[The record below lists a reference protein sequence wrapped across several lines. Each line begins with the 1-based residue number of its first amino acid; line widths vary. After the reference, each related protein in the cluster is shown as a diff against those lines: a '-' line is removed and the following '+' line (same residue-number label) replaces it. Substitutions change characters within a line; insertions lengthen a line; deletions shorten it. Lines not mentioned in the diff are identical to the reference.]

1 MKTRFESNRELSGR
15 TIFIVHVSDILFI
28 SFKTRRALEIL
39 LSNNITF
46 VTFLDPN
53 FFYITF
59 LFVISLLIFEISK
72 TFTYLLIFQVHK
84 MLSYYRT

>member
-15 TIFIVHVSDILFI
+15 AIFIVHVSDILFI